1 MMLLLLGIP
10 LILSIDNDGVSKISS
25 MLDVENIETNTDSD
39 KLDINLFETYP
50 ILVPPN
56 MVLQICLKDTTLL
69 DKLHTN
75 INDCDN
81 YPCMFSKIIK
91 DESMK
96 SVVSII
102 RNDTMDNM
110 NQEFKQSIQD
120 CVVWWKLF
128 KHFDK
133 NANPRRELGRCL
145 FQTFSSKC
153 REPALDKIKL
163 FLTTT
168 EKR

>member
-56 MVLQICLKDTTLL
+56 M
-69 DKLHTN
+69 
-75 INDCDN
+75 
-81 YPCMFSKIIK
+81 